1 MKKTGLFLAFLTI
14 VMLLSGCTKS
24 AITQTQA
31 KETVQS
37 SLDLYWQGINNW
49 SIDTLNNKTS
59 PTTVQPIINRLK
71 KEQNKLNNYS
81 KNTLLRETS
90 TFNNDLTEALIK
102 LKSGDISGFSSYT
115 KMSANTG
122 KKLRSK
128 LGSFHSSYEFE
139 GKHNYAEA
147 AAFIKNKVNSIDG
160 NSAKSSAS
168 KKSHSYSYEAA
179 TDDENDSDSSNAS
192 NPDAYNGSTPDED
205 STSSSSTTSYD
216 TTGISDIA
224 IEDTI
229 KQHVSN
235 VKVKEVSGEYHKPV
249 TTGIDINVKDSS
261 DYYDEGAYK
270 KDAYHILLA
279 IKDDYGFS
287 DFKNITIT
295 FYMDGDALVKSSFDQ
310 SALKQINHKDSNYY
324 NIDSVATEWNTDNL
338 NAKYNQ

>member
-1 MKKTGLFLAFLTI
+1 
-14 VMLLSGCTKS
+14 MLLSGCAKS

-31 KETVQS
+31 KKTVQS

-139 GKHNYAEA
+139 GKRNYAEA

-160 NSAKSSAS
+160 NSAKSSTS

-179 TDDENDSDSSNAS
+179 TDDENDSDSSNSS
-192 NPDAYNGSTPDED
+192 NEES
-205 STSSSSTTSYD
+205 STSSSSATSYD
-216 TTGISDIA
+216 ITGISDIA
-224 IEDTI
+224 IENTI
-229 KQHVSN
+229 KQHVSD

-261 DYYDEGAYK
+261 DYYDGGAYK

-287 DFKNITIT
+287 DFKNIAIT

>member
-14 VMLLSGCTKS
+14 VMLLSGCAKS

-31 KETVQS
+31 KKTVQS
-37 SLDLYWQGINNW
+37 SLDLYWQGINDW
-49 SIDTLNNKTS
+49 AVDTLNNKPTS
-59 PTTVQPIINRLK
+59 TKVQPIISKLK
-71 KEQNKLNNYS
+71 KERDKLNKYS
-81 KNTLLRETS
+81 NNTLLSETS
-90 TFNNDLTEALIK
+90 TFNNDLTQALIK
-102 LKSGDISGFSSYT
+102 LKSGDLSGFNSYT
-115 KMSANTG
+115 SMSADTG
-122 KKLRSK
+122 KSLKSK
-128 LGSFHSSYEFE
+128 LGAFSSPYEFE
-139 GKHNYAEA
+139 GKRNYVEA
-147 AAFIKNKVNSIDG
+147 ASSIKNKINSMD
-160 NSAKSSAS
+160 SDSTTSSTS
-168 KKSHSYSYEAA
+168 KKAHSYSYEAA
-179 TDDENDSDSSNAS
+179 SDDESETASTTSEEANTSSDSSS
-192 NPDAYNGSTPDED
+192 
-205 STSSSSTTSYD
+205 
-216 TTGISDIA
+216 TGISDIA

-229 KQHVSN
+229 KQNVSG

-324 NIDSVATEWNTDNL
+324 NIDSVATEWNADNL